1 MAVKIYDNFPVFM
14 PKIVFI
20 NRTVKKLKEVQ
31 VNEHFQALFALKFT
45 DFGGKI
51 TAVKSYEICNFME

>member
-1 MAVKIYDNFPVFM
+1 MTVKIYDNFPIFM
-14 PKIVFI
+14 PKFLLR

-31 VNEHFQALFALKFT
+31 VNEHFQALFGLQFT

-51 TAVKSYEICNFME
+51 TAVKSYKTCNFMK

>member
-1 MAVKIYDNFPVFM
+1 MTVRIYDNFPVFM
-14 PKIVFI
+14 LKILLSKT
-20 NRTVKKLKEVQ
+20 TVKFLKSVQ
-31 VNEHFQALFALKFT
+31 GEEHFQALFALKFT

>member
-1 MAVKIYDNFPVFM
+1 LYVKISDSFTVFV
-14 PKIVFI
+14 PKIVFS

-51 TAVKSYEICNFME
+51 TAVKSYEIRNFIK